1 MRSCP
6 LNAVVRSLHSP
17 LFSPAGL
24 LLRGA
29 SLAVLFVMAR
39 MLGLQDYASVVS
51 GTPGSSVP
59 LVAQTLGVVY
69 LFLHIGFYFV
79 APVLCLAA
87 WIMAGLMRIAPGR

>member
-29 SLAVLFVMAR
+29 SL
-39 MLGLQDYASVVS
+39 VS